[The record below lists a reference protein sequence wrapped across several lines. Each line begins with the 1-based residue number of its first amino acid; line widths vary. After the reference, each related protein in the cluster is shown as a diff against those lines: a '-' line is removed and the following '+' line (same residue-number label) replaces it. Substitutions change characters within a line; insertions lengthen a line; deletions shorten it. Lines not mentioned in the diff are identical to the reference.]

1 MRLLI
6 DHHYPLA
13 IAHHLRQSGRDVW
26 AAQERGWQSLE
37 DDELLA
43 RCWEESRALL
53 TNNAVD
59 FTLIARDLAGDGR
72 SHAGLIFTSDASR
85 PRTRDAIGRFVAD
98 LDDLMRR
105 EPDERSMRDRVIW
118 L

>member
-6 DHHYPLA
+6 DHHYPPD
-13 IAHHLRQSGRDVW
+13 IARQLRRSGHDVW
-26 AAQERGWQSLE
+26 AAQERGWQSLD

-43 RCWEESRALL
+43 CCSEESRAIL

-59 FTLIARDLAGDGR
+59 FTLIARALAADGR
-72 SHAGLIFTSDASR
+72 SHAGLVFTSDASR

-98 LDDLMRR
+98 LRQLMRAH
-105 EPDERSMRDRVIW
+105 PGDADLTNRVVW